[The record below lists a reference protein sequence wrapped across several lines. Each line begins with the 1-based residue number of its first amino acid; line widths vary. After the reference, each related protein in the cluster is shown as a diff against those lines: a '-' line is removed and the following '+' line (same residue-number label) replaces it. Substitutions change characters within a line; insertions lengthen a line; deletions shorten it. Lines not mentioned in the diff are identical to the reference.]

1 MQQPEPAPPAEA
13 TTAAPS
19 PVMEK
24 AAALVVLGFGVAM
37 LVGARM
43 ITVRNET
50 GGVDPRWWPTVI
62 AGGIVACGAWMLF
75 NSVLGRG
82 LERQVEP
89 ATRPGWFRMA
99 MTVVGIAVVLILWG
113 LGVSFVLLA
122 PLLLVALNWLYG
134 LRSWTSLLLF
144 PGIIAGLL
152 FAVFQLLLKVP
163 L

>member
-1 MQQPEPAPPAEA
+1 M
-13 TTAAPS
+13 
-19 PVMEK
+19 
-24 AAALVVLGFGVAM
+24 
-37 LVGARM
+37 
-43 ITVRNET
+43 
-50 GGVDPRWWPTVI
+50 
-62 AGGIVACGAWMLF
+62 
-75 NSVLGRG
+75 
-82 LERQVEP
+82 
-89 ATRPGWFRMA
+89 
-99 MTVVGIAVVLILWG
+99 LILWG